1 MGKYRQFIK
10 YYQSFHPI
18 VWTLLGGTIIMRIVQ
33 FMSLPFLTIILVTEI
48 KVDLVTAGFT
58 VGLSA
63 LTGTIGGFIGGN
75 LSDRFGR
82 KWIAVGSLFLGGLSF
97 AGIAIADSAWQ
108 FMLLNGLIGLF
119 RTFFETTARA
129 LMADFTIQE
138 KRFRVFALRYWAI
151 NVGVSI
157 GPLLGAILAVY
168 SSQLAFFIT
177 TIVYIIYALFLW
189 YLLNKYILEIKSV
202 KNHSSQ
208 ATDFFKTIRII
219 AQNRA
224 FVYYLLACTIITI
237 GFSQIQSSLPIYMK
251 QTLDSKGAF
260 YYPWLLS
267 LNAVMVVILQMTIT
281 SWAEKRKLIIS
292 ILLGILLFSLGFVM
306 FSFGNPISMFFI
318 GMIFY
323 TLGEVLLVPA
333 FNVLLDR
340 CATENLRGSYYGAS
354 NIQSLGDFIGP
365 MFGGWLLLKTGGSWA
380 YLLMAII
387 FLGSGLF
394 FWACNQKLKN
404 QEGEREKETA
414 TS

>member
-157 GPLLGAILAVY
+157 GPLLGA
-168 SSQLAFFIT
+168 
-177 TIVYIIYALFLW
+177 
-189 YLLNKYILEIKSV
+189 
-202 KNHSSQ
+202 
-208 ATDFFKTIRII
+208 
-219 AQNRA
+219 
-224 FVYYLLACTIITI
+224 
-237 GFSQIQSSLPIYMK
+237 
-251 QTLDSKGAF
+251 
-260 YYPWLLS
+260 
-267 LNAVMVVILQMTIT
+267 
-281 SWAEKRKLIIS
+281 
-292 ILLGILLFSLGFVM
+292 
-306 FSFGNPISMFFI
+306 
-318 GMIFY
+318 
-323 TLGEVLLVPA
+323 
-333 FNVLLDR
+333 
-340 CATENLRGSYYGAS
+340 
-354 NIQSLGDFIGP
+354 
-365 MFGGWLLLKTGGSWA
+365 
-380 YLLMAII
+380 
-387 FLGSGLF
+387 
-394 FWACNQKLKN
+394 
-404 QEGEREKETA
+404 
-414 TS
+414 